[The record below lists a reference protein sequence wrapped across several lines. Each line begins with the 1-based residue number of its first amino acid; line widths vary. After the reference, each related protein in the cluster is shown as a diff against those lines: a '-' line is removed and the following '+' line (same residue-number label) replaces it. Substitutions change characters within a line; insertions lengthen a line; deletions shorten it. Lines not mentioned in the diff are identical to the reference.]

1 LVVAAGCLSTGCR
14 SESKEQRALTAEAK
28 AYSHNLQ
35 LSEVTLKA
43 TESYTQQTV
52 TEIEGKIT
60 NSGGRNVRHAE
71 VYCVFYDRYAQVVK
85 RERVPIIKTILRPG
99 ETRAFRLPFDD
110 LPQSWNDQMPNLV
123 IAGIDFF

>member
-1 LVVAAGCLSTGCR
+1 V
-14 SESKEQRALTAEAK
+14 LTAEAK

-123 IAGIDFF
+123 IAGIDFS